1 MDQVKALLHM
11 STTAYSGGKAGTVLL
26 WKVPEEKML
35 TGAGWKDQLVKLN
48 QVSHVVVFCSSSQA
62 ALCPLRIARVSGTNR
77 SSRIPSSQC
86 GRTRSQPVPDPNPI
100 VHHKT

>member
-35 TGAGWKDQLVKLN
+35 TGAGGSPPDESLAAAN
-48 QVSHVVVFCSSSQA
+48 ETRFTQVNVTTLHS
-62 ALCPLRIARVSGTNR
+62 T
-77 SSRIPSSQC
+77 
-86 GRTRSQPVPDPNPI
+86 
-100 VHHKT
+100 